1 MLFFSGTTPHDVF
14 DRSLLRTTGEMAL
27 TVADINRL
35 EQAARVSMSGFQ
47 DIEASAMRSPRDSL
61 PIPGLAAIGLAAV
74 VVLAAAFQ
82 LV

>member
-1 MLFFSGTTPHDVF
+1 MVFFSGTTPHDVF
-14 DRSLLRTTGEMAL
+14 DRSLLRSTGEMAL

-47 DIEASAMRSPRDSL
+47 EPEASAMRSPRASL
-61 PIPGLAAIGLAAV
+61 PIPGLATIGLAAV

>member
-14 DRSLLRTTGEMAL
+14 DRSLLRSTGEMAL
-27 TVADINRL
+27 TVGDINRL

-47 DIEASAMRSPRDSL
+47 DLEASAMRSPRASL
-61 PIPGLAAIGLAAV
+61 PLPGLAAIGLAAV
-74 VVLAAAFQ
+74 AVLAAAFQ

>member
-14 DRSLLRTTGEMAL
+14 DRSLLRSTGEMAL

-35 EQAARVSMSGFQ
+35 EQAARISMSGFQ
-47 DIEASAMRSPRDSL
+47 DLEASAMRSPRASL
-61 PIPGLAAIGLAAV
+61 PLPGLAAIGLAAAA
-74 VVLAAAFQ
+74 VLAAAFQ

>member
-1 MLFFSGTTPHDVF
+1 MT
-14 DRSLLRTTGEMAL
+14 A
-27 TVADINRL
+27 ADINRL

-47 DIEASAMRSPRDSL
+47 DIEASAIPSPRASL

-74 VVLAAAFQ
+74 VVVAAAFQ

>member
-14 DRSLLRTTGEMAL
+14 DRSLLRSTGEMAL

-47 DIEASAMRSPRDSL
+47 DLEASAMRSPRASL
-61 PIPGLAAIGLAAV
+61 PLPGLAAIGLAAV
-74 VVLAAAFQ
+74 VVLAAAIQ